1 MWMAANWHADYIHR
15 MNRVNSCNDF
25 GHDNS
30 TVIMRHVTDTSLS
43 EARTLKAAVTCEH
56 DQRTMIMTT
65 TTHMRVCVR
74 FLCVLLICVYFW

>member
-1 MWMAANWHADYIHR
+1 MWMAANWHADYIRR

-25 GHDNS
+25 GHDNN
-30 TVIMRHVTDTSLS
+30 TVIMRHVMDTSLS
-43 EARTLKAAVTCEH
+43 EARTSKAAVTCEH